1 MLLQVLPMKWK
12 KHFQNWKNFDIFPVN
27 IEQYRRWNIAVGGSV
42 VFSLLMISV
51 LVYLLQLPCPEL
63 LKNNT
68 PCILCGCTRDFILIL
83 SRKTAEHN
91 PLSEFLFTA
100 LAVEIFFRI
109 AALSMARASRVRLFV
124 ILEVVFH
131 LIMVTIFIV
140 NIAG

>member
-42 VFSLLMISV
+42 VFSLLMISA

-109 AALSMARASRVRLFV
+109 TALLIIKTSRLRSFV
-124 ILEVVFH
+124 IIEITIHAVML
-131 LIMVTIFIV
+131 TIFII
-140 NIAG
+140 NAAR